1 MSIYFITE
9 VHKLANSVIINILNA
24 QSGRKG
30 EHMSNNIS
38 LKLDIRT
45 LSGKKVVLLR
55 KEGIVPS
62 VVYGGHDDPISTQ
75 SAIVET
81 TKVTHIAGRH
91 SPVDIVIDGKKMLAI
106 IKSIDMD
113 PVKHTLRHVA
123 FHTIN
128 KNDKIV
134 TEVPIILIGLGESA
148 AERAGLIVLQAIEQ
162 LEVRALPADLPE
174 SIEMSIINLA
184 TDEDK
189 LTVADIT
196 LPSGVEF
203 ADHEQ
208 DLELVIAN
216 VYEPSALQAANE
228 ASGGDAEPEE
238 AEDVVAENGDDSA
251 TKPEASE
258 KAE

>member
-1 MSIYFITE
+1 
-9 VHKLANSVIINILNA
+9 
-24 QSGRKG
+24 
-30 EHMSNNIS
+30 MSNNIS
-38 LKLDIRT
+38 LKLDVRT
-45 LSGKKVVLLR
+45 VTGKKVATLR
-55 KEGIVPS
+55 KVGIVPS
-62 VVYGGHDDPISTQ
+62 VVYGGSEEPISTQ

-81 TKVTHIAGRH
+81 TKVAHVAGRH
-91 SPVDIVIDGKKMLAI
+91 SPVDLVIDGKKMLAI

-113 PVKHTLRHVA
+113 PVKHVLLHVA

-134 TEVPIILIGLGESA
+134 TEVPVILIGLGESA

-162 LEVRALPADLPE
+162 IEVRALPADLPE
-174 SIEMSIINLA
+174 SIEMSIIDLA
-184 TDEDK
+184 TDDDK

-208 DLELVIAN
+208 DMELVIAN

-228 ASGGDAEPEE
+228 STGGDADAEE
-238 AEDVVAENGDDSA
+238 AEDVAADNGDDA
-251 TKPEASE
+251 AAKPADDTKSE
-258 KAE
+258 